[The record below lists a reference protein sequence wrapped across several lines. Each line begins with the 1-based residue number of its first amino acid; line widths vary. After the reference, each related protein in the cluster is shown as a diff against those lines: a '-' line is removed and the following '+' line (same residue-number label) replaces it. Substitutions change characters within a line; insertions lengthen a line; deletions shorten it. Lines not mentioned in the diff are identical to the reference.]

1 MNYLY
6 LFFISL
12 LASTL
17 LPISSEVSLLY
28 YLQEGDNI
36 IILLVSAGVGNTLGS
51 IINYF
56 IGKKGIEL
64 LVKNKN
70 ISPKRLH
77 QTHKIFDK
85 YGGYSL
91 LLSWLPIIGDPIT
104 LIAGALKYDLKKF
117 IFIVMVA
124 KFGRYGIIILS
135 YYNFM
140 LL

>member
-6 LFFISL
+6 LFFISF

-28 YLQEGDNI
+28 YLQNGDNA

-56 IGKKGIEL
+56 IGKKGVEL
-64 LVKNKN
+64 LIKSKK
-70 ISPKRLH
+70 ISPKQLH
-77 QTHKIFDK
+77 QTHRLFDK

-104 LIAGALKYDLKKF
+104 LVAGVLKYDLKKF

-124 KFGRYGIIILS
+124 KFGRYVIIILS

>member
-1 MNYLY
+1 
-6 LFFISL
+6 
-12 LASTL
+12 
-17 LPISSEVSLLY
+17 
-28 YLQEGDNI
+28 
-36 IILLVSAGVGNTLGS
+36 LVSAGIGNTLGA

-56 IGKKGIEL
+56 IGEKGVDFLIKSKK
-64 LVKNKN
+64 
-70 ISPKRLH
+70 ISPKQLY
-77 QTHKIFDK
+77 QTNKLFDR

-104 LIAGALKYDLKKF
+104 LLAGVLKYELKKF